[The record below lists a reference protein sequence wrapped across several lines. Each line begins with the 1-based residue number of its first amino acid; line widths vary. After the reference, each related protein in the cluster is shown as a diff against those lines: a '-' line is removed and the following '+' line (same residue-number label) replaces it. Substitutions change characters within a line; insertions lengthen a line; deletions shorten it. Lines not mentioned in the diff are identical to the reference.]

1 MFDDDEEGVKRR
13 MVRLI
18 SRVDDLPVISDF
30 GHRLVCINLPNKK
43 AGDSDNLGRRIQTSS
58 VVLQKSDKSTFLLPV
73 YIYIYET
80 LQVGVVINSWRCD
93 HRSVGG
99 LEERPAV
106 TFRPWAE
113 ICNDGAP

>member
-43 AGDSDNLGRRIQTSS
+43 AGDSDELGPENSNLSQ
-58 VVLQKSDKSTFLLPV
+58 VLWYYRKAIKAFSYYQ
-73 YIYIYET
+73 YIYIRNLTSRRRNKFVEM
-80 LQVGVVINSWRCD
+80 
-93 HRSVGG
+93 
-99 LEERPAV
+99 
-106 TFRPWAE
+106 
-113 ICNDGAP
+113 